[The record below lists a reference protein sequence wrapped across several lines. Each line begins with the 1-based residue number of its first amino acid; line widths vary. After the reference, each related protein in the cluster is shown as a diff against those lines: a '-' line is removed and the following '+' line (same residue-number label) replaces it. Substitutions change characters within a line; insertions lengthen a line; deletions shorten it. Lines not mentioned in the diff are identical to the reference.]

1 MATILNLQ
9 TIQSAVAE
17 FTGRCSAL
25 SITLCCPIEDP
36 M

>member
-9 TIQSAVAE
+9 TIPSPIAE

-25 SITLCCPIEDP
+25 SIQNCCHIEEP
-36 M
+36 A